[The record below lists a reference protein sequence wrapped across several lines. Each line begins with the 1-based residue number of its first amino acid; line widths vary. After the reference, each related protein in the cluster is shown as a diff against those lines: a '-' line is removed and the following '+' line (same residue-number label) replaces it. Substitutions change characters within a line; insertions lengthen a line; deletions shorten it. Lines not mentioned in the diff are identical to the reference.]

1 MTESVCK
8 DIGHVRSLG
17 KFFRMDSESDDAT
30 DCNAKAGSSQSITES
45 SDLCG
50 VGVGPIG
57 NSNNA
62 PEIEE
67 TECGSDSEGL
77 SVSGSSTTS
86 CSTAT
91 TPPPSEMTPKGLCLL
106 FYHHS
111 VTNNFS
117 ITIRYCKGSI

>member
-1 MTESVCK
+1 
-8 DIGHVRSLG
+8 
-17 KFFRMDSESDDAT
+17 MDSESDDAT
-30 DCNAKAGSSQSITES
+30 DCNAKAGSSQS

-50 VGVGPIG
+50 VGSIG

-67 TECGSDSEGL
+67 TECGSNSEGL

-111 VTNNFS
+111 GQFFYHYQILQGIHLKAQCNH
-117 ITIRYCKGSI
+117 GM

>member
-1 MTESVCK
+1 
-8 DIGHVRSLG
+8 
-17 KFFRMDSESDDAT
+17 MDSESDDAT

-50 VGVGPIG
+50 VGSIG

-67 TECGSDSEGL
+67 TECGSDSKGL

-91 TPPPSEMTPKGLCLL
+91 TPPPSEMTPKGLSALL
-106 FYHHS
+106 S
-111 VTNNFS
+111 S
-117 ITIRYCKGSI
+117 